1 MKLEEAERLA
11 QDFIEEIRPFCE
23 RIQVAGSVRRKRP
36 EVKDVD
42 LVMIVRD
49 WFGLNA
55 TLQKLGKLV
64 LDGPKVKRILYKG
77 AQIDM
82 YVATPKTWAT
92 LLLIRT
98 GSVDHNIRLCTI
110 ARSKGMHL
118 SASGD
123 GLFDQEGK
131 RIAGDNEE
139 SIYEALGLEYEKPEE
154 RD

>member
-11 QDFIEEIRPFCE
+11 QSFIEEIRPFCE
-23 RIQVAGSVRRKRP
+23 RIQVAGSVRRKKP

-64 LDGPKVKRILYKG
+64 LDGPKLKRVLYKG

-98 GSVDHNIRLCTI
+98 R
-110 ARSKGMHL
+110 
-118 SASGD
+118 
-123 GLFDQEGK
+123 
-131 RIAGDNEE
+131 
-139 SIYEALGLEYEKPEE
+139 
-154 RD
+154 